1 MKKSKIIVPA
11 LGILLLSTAA
21 SISGTVAWFTATRT
35 FSTTVSEF
43 GVGSV
48 DGNLSAV
55 VAGGVGTK
63 QKGTGSAA
71 DKKTILFKNDDDDPS
86 ALTDASFNH
95 SNLHLYTDVSTVT
108 EANTT
113 NPGQNTS
120 AFDDLGLESAITSS
134 VNKWKAGSKDGTN
147 YFYAVTW
154 DIQLTFEYAAV
165 HNDVHMFF
173 DAGTASSIESDSA
186 LAPAIRFALHTS
198 DNDIVYAPLATS
210 AVYNVASA
218 SGVEISEPVIRYDS
232 GAAKVQTVVSEA
244 ASLSALAV
252 AEDGLDDTDAAAI
265 PTYLGTV
272 TEASNTLTVHVVC
285 WLDGLDAATI
295 NSNIDDETFQGA
307 LNFYCRYAE

>member
-35 FSTTVSEF
+35 FGTNVSAF
-43 GVGSV
+43 NVGSV
-48 DGNLSAV
+48 DGSLSATV
-55 VAGGVGTK
+55 SAGVGTK
-63 QKGTGSAA
+63 QGANT
-71 DKKTILFKNDDDDPS
+71 KTIEFAVGS
-86 ALTDASFNH
+86 TETALTDASWDH
-95 SNLHLYTDVSTVT
+95 SARNLYTDKSTVT
-108 EANTT
+108 EAAGN
-113 NPGQNTS
+113 GQNTS
-120 AFDDLGLESAITSS
+120 AFVDLGAEPTAG
-134 VNKWKAGSKDGTN
+134 NEDDWKAGSKSGVN

-154 DIQLTFEYAAV
+154 DVELEFTYAAV

-186 LAPAIRFALHTS
+186 LAPAIRFALHTD

-210 AVYNVASA
+210 AVKNAVST
-218 SGVEISEPVIRYDS
+218 SGVDISEPVIRYDS
-232 GAAKVQTVVSEA
+232 GAAKVQTVVSDA
-244 ASLSALAV
+244 ASLSALTV
-252 AEDGLDDTDAAAI
+252 AEDGLDGTDATAI